1 MVMIKHELKQ
11 GRITLLIWTMV
22 IALMMALCVLI
33 YPEMETQMGDVSA
46 VFAEMGGFSAAF
58 FGVECGNILGLG
70 GAFFAA
76 LLGIS
81 VLVKEEKEQTA
92 EFLLTH
98 PVSRREI
105 VGKKLVSVLIQI
117 LLLNLSV
124 AAVTA
129 VSICAIGETPDI
141 RPLFLL
147 FLAYFILQVEV
158 ASVCFGISAFLNQG
172 GAGIGLGMA
181 ALLYFLNIIANLTE
195 QVKFLKYLT
204 PFGILSVLQEGYPF
218 VKIYIDKTG
227 LICYCNQVINHITV
241 NIHSFTN
248 DIVTFHSKDD
258 VLTLLVH
265 LGYLQH

>member
-1 MVMIKHELKQ
+1 M
-11 GRITLLIWTMV
+11 
-22 IALMMALCVLI
+22 
-33 YPEMETQMGDVSA
+33 
-46 VFAEMGGFSAAF
+46 
-58 FGVECGNILGLG
+58 
-70 GAFFAA
+70 
-76 LLGIS
+76 
-81 VLVKEEKEQTA
+81 
-92 EFLLTH
+92 
-98 PVSRREI
+98 
-105 VGKKLVSVLIQI
+105 GKKLVSVLIQI

-204 PFGILSVLQEGYPF
+204 PFGYTESADIIADECLDVKYLSVGLSLTVIGIGVGFYRYCRKDILS
-218 VKIYIDKTG
+218 
-227 LICYCNQVINHITV
+227 
-241 NIHSFTN
+241 
-248 DIVTFHSKDD
+248 
-258 VLTLLVH
+258 
-265 LGYLQH
+265 